1 MTTFTIDLVYSQDA
15 GTVQL
20 VLDWSDPSLTTRDIE
35 EGLQDGS
42 LRETVLEQVRQTLGG
57 ELAEQLA
64 AGVVPMICADT
75 DRGARREV
83 NAVLGTLPL
92 SSPVA
97 GGKPGTRS
105 EETEVLSRHRQTLEN
120 DG

>member
-1 MTTFTIDLVYSQDA
+1 VTTFTIDMVYSQGS

-20 VLDWSDPSLTTRDIE
+20 VLDWSDPALTTLDIE

-42 LRETVLEQVRQTLGG
+42 LREAVLEQVRQSLGD

-64 AGVVPMICADT
+64 AGIVPMICADT

-83 NAVLGTLPL
+83 DVVLGTLPL
-92 SSPVA
+92 SSPDDR
-97 GGKPGTRS
+97 RS
-105 EETEVLSRHRQTLEN
+105 VNRITEDAVLSRDRQVLEN